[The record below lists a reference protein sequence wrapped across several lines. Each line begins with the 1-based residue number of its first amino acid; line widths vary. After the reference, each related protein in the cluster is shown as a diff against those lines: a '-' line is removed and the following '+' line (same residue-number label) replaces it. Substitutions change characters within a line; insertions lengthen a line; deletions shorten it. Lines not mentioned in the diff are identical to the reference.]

1 MQEALTL
8 TRSQK
13 KAADRLDF
21 FWRIKRGGTGRL
33 GSTETRPVP
42 LLVGPS
48 GAGKTASVR
57 DFATRH
63 GLPIFSISAA
73 TWIIRGARNEGY
85 TADAL
90 AAWIGE
96 HSEGGIIF
104 IDEVNKLRAEHLDAS
119 WGMGILNELIS
130 IMDQDARLLRMGFK
144 QEQIDAL
151 DKFILIGAGAW
162 QETWIDSRA
171 RATSGFGGTQAAR
184 DAVILKALGIDAA
197 TLAAD
202 IKAGKTLAQIDP
214 TNTAALISALVAFES
229 ANIDAAVTAKQIT
242 AAQAT
247 TLKAGL
253 TAQVTAEVN
262 SLRGPGRGHD
272 GGRNGGPIG
281 GTGKKLAPKTGATPT
296 PSIHA

>member
-171 RATSGFGGTQAAR
+171 RATSGFGGTQGGGATDPRVFLSAVRDQNVIPEELLFRFNDRLILIEPPAVDEIATRIAAIR
-184 DAVILKALGIDAA
+184 SDAGVACLAAEHLA
-197 TLAAD
+197 TLAGQAC
-202 IKAGKTLAQIDP
+202 
-214 TNTAALISALVAFES
+214 ES
-229 ANIDAAVTAKQIT
+229 NRAMRW
-242 AAQAT
+242 
-247 TLKAGL
+247 
-253 TAQVTAEVN
+253 
-262 SLRGPGRGHD
+262 LR
-272 GGRNGGPIG
+272 
-281 GTGKKLAPKTGATPT
+281 
-296 PSIHA
+296 SF